1 LSRRCVVSDVPSV
14 AVFFDLSVVA
24 LIAVITGAVVFWIY
38 RDASARQMESPAVWA
53 LAVGTLFL
61 FGLGIGGV
69 FGVAAYLTL
78 RGDLPDDDSDA
89 DSDSDDDSDAD
100 TDSDDHESGDDD
112 DDADADAPD
121 RDDSDSDDDPD
132 GDEDDQDE
140 DTDT

>member
-89 DSDSDDDSDAD
+89 D

>member
-89 DSDSDDDSDAD
+89 D

-112 DDADADAPD
+112 DDDADAPD

>member
-89 DSDSDDDSDAD
+89 D

-112 DDADADAPD
+112 DDDDADAPD